1 MEEIDV
7 PVGFVQLPCPPPKP
21 VPYVVRSVLSPGT
34 IQDPK
39 TPKTLG
45 NGNVIPYCHCAEIV
59 GGINNQGLSWTW
71 TSKLGL
77 GQV

>member
-7 PVGFVQLPCPPPKP
+7 PVGFVQLPCPPPKLVP
-21 VPYVVRSVLSPGT
+21 YRPYVVRSVLSPGT

-45 NGNVIPYCHCAEIV
+45 NGNVIPYYHCAEYV
-59 GGINNQGLSWTW
+59 
-71 TSKLGL
+71 LGF
-77 GQV
+77 

>member
-21 VPYVVRSVLSPGT
+21 VPYRPYVVRSVLSPGT

-45 NGNVIPYCHCAEIV
+45 NGNVIPYYHCAEYV
-59 GGINNQGLSWTW
+59 LSF
-71 TSKLGL
+71 
-77 GQV
+77 